1 MSNLPPRA
9 FDTMSDA
16 ISLSSPSGRMSSRA
30 KKAAQ
35 ERLRVALFGQTGLQ
49 RPGLPPQPSPQERM
63 RRQAARLRDMAARGM
78 RPRAGPR
85 EAAMLEAKAA
95 ALDAAEN
102 NGESA

>member
-49 RPGLPPQPSPQERM
+49 RPGLPQPSPQERM

-102 NGESA
+102 NGESV